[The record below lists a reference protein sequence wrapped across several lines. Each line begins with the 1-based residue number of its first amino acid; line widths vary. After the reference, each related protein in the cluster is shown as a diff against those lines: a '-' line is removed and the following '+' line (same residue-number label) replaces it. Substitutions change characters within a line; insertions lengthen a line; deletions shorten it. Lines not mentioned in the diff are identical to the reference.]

1 MSRQRFIA
9 LLVAAALAISGAMYL
24 STQRNLQKET
34 RGGMLLPTLSS
45 ELGTVSA
52 LSVRKG
58 GTAPAVT
65 LHLVSGRWTVAERG
79 DYPADVS
86 KLRKLLLALSD
97 AKIVEEKTS
106 NPANF
111 SLIGVDD
118 PSAAG
123 AGGAEISVT
132 AQDGKHV
139 VIVGKPIGGGNFA
152 RRGGEN
158 TSYSVEPGISFE
170 SEPRYWIESK
180 LLEIPVS
187 SIQSIQV
194 KPESGAAYTVRR
206 EVAPPAKAGT
216 ASTPAPVPVPA
227 PAPAAASAAP
237 AVAAAAPSTP
247 GGGDFILEGTPPGR
261 KAADAAAL
269 APSPTTFSGL
279 AADDVAPASAMDFS
293 KATTATLT
301 LTDGNVITVTGTT
314 IGDKHWIQVQS
325 TKDAPLE
332 AKTAGRAFEIA
343 SYRYDAIFRPVEQLL
358 VPKPPPPAKPPAAN
372 KATPTKKPVP
382 APAS

>member
-24 STQRNLQKET
+24 STQRNLQKEM
-34 RGGMLLPTLSS
+34 RGGMLLPTLSG
-45 ELGTVSA
+45 ELGTVTA

-58 GTAPAVT
+58 SPAPAVT
-65 LHLVSGRWTVAERG
+65 LHMVSGRWTVAERG

-123 AGGAEISVT
+123 ASGAEISVT
-132 AQDGKHV
+132 AKDGKHV
-139 VIVGKPIGGGNFA
+139 VIVGKPIGGGNFV

-158 TSYSVEPGISFE
+158 ISYSVEPGISFE
-170 SEPRYWIESK
+170 TEPRFWIESK

-206 EVAPPAKAGT
+206 EVTSPAAKA
-216 ASTPAPVPVPA
+216 PAPAAAAATPSAPA
-227 PAPAAASAAP
+227 PAPAAAAAT
-237 AVAAAAPSTP
+237 PSTP
-247 GGGDFILEGTPPGR
+247 AGADFILEGTPPGR
-261 KAADAAAL
+261 KAADSAAL
-269 APSPTTFSGL
+269 APSPTAFSGL
-279 AADDVAPASAMDFS
+279 SADDVTPASGIDFS
-293 KATTATLT
+293 KATIATLT
-301 LTDGNVITVTGTT
+301 LNDGNVITVTGTT
-314 IGDKHWIQVQS
+314 VGDKHWIQVQAA
-325 TKDAPLE
+325 KDAPLE
-332 AKTAGRAFEIA
+332 AKTAGRAFAIA

-358 VPKPPPPAKPPAAN
+358 VPKPPPPAAKPQAAN